1 MSPGPHDPQ
10 SDYLPGKKSRP
21 QKDWAFW
28 ERLWEKHGTRFMVGA
43 SVVFVLAAA

>member
-21 QKDWAFW
+21 QKDWSFW
-28 ERLWEKHGTRFMVGA
+28 ERLWEKHGTPLWWERPW
-43 SVVFVLAAA
+43 SL